1 MSESIE
7 ELKKICFKGNYE
19 KLPIYPRYV
28 THKISIRIVKL
39 LLHSS
44 ITPNQITSLS
54 IVVGIISS
62 IMFAV
67 AIPVYFL
74 AGALI
79 LELYYVIDAV
89 DGQLARYK
97 KLSSMTGGY
106 FDYVSNYIVH
116 PCVFFCIGLGLVRHS
131 GDILPIVFAFSAS
144 VSVSLI
150 SVFSECKYNVFVSA
164 IKMASSVKVKKITAD
179 GNGKSER
186 KLTIPRYLFSALHK
200 ICTYPTIMNIIVLVS
215 ILNLFFPEMK
225 IATFEFSLPCIL
237 VIFYGLSCP
246 LVFFAKLTFAIK
258 TRCMEKEF
266 SEMFELY

>member
-19 KLPIYPRYV
+19 GLPIYPRYV

-44 ITPNQITSLS
+44 ITPNQITLLS

-164 IKMASSVKVKKITAD
+164 IKNASSVKVKKVTEE
-179 GNGKSER
+179 GKSEV
-186 KLTIPRYLFSALHK
+186 KLPFPRYLFSLLHK
-200 ICTYPTIMNIIVLVS
+200 LCTYPTIMNIIVLVS
-215 ILNLFFPEMK
+215 VLNMFFPETK
-225 IATFEFSLPCIL
+225 IATFEFSLPYIL

-246 LVFFAKLTFAIK
+246 LVFFAKLAYVIK
-258 TRCMEKEF
+258 TRGVEKEF
-266 SEMFELY
+266 SEVFEVY

>member
-1 MSESIE
+1 MSKSIE

-19 KLPIYPRYV
+19 KLPVYPRYV

-44 ITPNQITSLS
+44 ITPNQITLLS

-62 IMFAV
+62 IMFIT
-67 AIPVYFL
+67 AIPIYFFM
-74 AGALI
+74 GALI
-79 LELYYVIDAV
+79 LELYYIIDAV

-150 SVFSECKYNVFVSA
+150 SIFSECKYNVFVSA
-164 IKMASSVKVKKITAD
+164 IKKASSVKIKKTVGEEKNAQ
-179 GNGKSER
+179 
-186 KLTIPRYLFSALHK
+186 KLSLLRYLFSQLHK
-200 ICTYPTIMNIIVLVS
+200 LCTYPTMMNIIVLVA
-215 ILNLFFPEMK
+215 ILNLFIPDFE
-225 IATFEFSLPCIL
+225 IASCELSLPYIL

-266 SEMFELY
+266 SETFEVY

>member
-44 ITPNQITSLS
+44 ITPNQITLLS

-164 IKMASSVKVKKITAD
+164 IKNASSVKVKKVTEE
-179 GNGKSER
+179 GKSEV
-186 KLTIPRYLFSALHK
+186 KLPFPRYLFSLLHK
-200 ICTYPTIMNIIVLVS
+200 LCTYPTIMNIIVLVS
-215 ILNLFFPEMK
+215 VLNMFFPETK
-225 IATFEFSLPCIL
+225 IATFEFSLPYIL

-246 LVFFAKLTFAIK
+246 LVFFAKLAYTIK
-258 TRCMEKEF
+258 TRGVEKEF
-266 SEMFELY
+266 SEVFEMC

>member
-7 ELKKICFKGNYE
+7 ELKRICFKDNYDS
-19 KLPIYPRYV
+19 LPVYPRYV

-44 ITPNQITSLS
+44 ITPNQITLLS

-62 IMFAV
+62 IMFIT
-67 AIPVYFL
+67 AIPIYFFM
-74 AGALI
+74 GALI
-79 LELYYVIDAV
+79 LELYYIIDAV

-116 PCVFFCIGLGLVRHS
+116 PCVFFCIGLGLLRHS
-131 GDILPIVFAFSAS
+131 GDIIPIVFAFSAS

-164 IKMASSVKVKKITAD
+164 IKKASSVKVKKVTD
-179 GNGKSER
+179 EGKSEV
-186 KLTIPRYLFSALHK
+186 KLSSPRYLFSLLHK
-200 ICTYPTIMNIIVLVS
+200 LCTYPTIMNIIVLVAV
-215 ILNLFFPEMK
+215 LNLFFPEIK
-225 IATFEFSLPCIL
+225 VVSFELSLPYALI
-237 VIFYGLSCP
+237 IFYGFSCP
-246 LVFFAKLTFAIK
+246 LVFFAKLAYFIK
-258 TRCMEKEF
+258 TRGMEKEF
-266 SEMFELY
+266 SEVFEVC

>member
-7 ELKKICFKGNYE
+7 ELKRICFKDNYDR
-19 KLPIYPRYV
+19 LPVYPRYV

-44 ITPNQITSLS
+44 ITPNQITLFS
-54 IVVGIISS
+54 IVVGLISS
-62 IMFAV
+62 IMFV
-67 AIPVYFL
+67 TAIPIYFFM
-74 AGALI
+74 GALI
-79 LELYYVIDAV
+79 LELYYIIDAV

-150 SVFSECKYNVFVSA
+150 SIFSECKYNVFVTA
-164 IKMASSVKVKKITAD
+164 IKKASSVKIKKTVGEEKNAQ
-179 GNGKSER
+179 
-186 KLTIPRYLFSALHK
+186 KLSLLRYLFSLLHK
-200 ICTYPTIMNIIVLVS
+200 LCTYPTIMNILVIVSV
-215 ILNLFFPEMK
+215 LNLFFPEMK
-225 IATFEFSLPCIL
+225 IATFEFSLPYIL

>member
-39 LLHSS
+39 LLHTS
-44 ITPNQITSLS
+44 ISPNQITLLS
-54 IVVGIISS
+54 IVIGIISS

-67 AIPVYFL
+67 AVPAYFL

-79 LELYYVIDAV
+79 LELYYIIDAV

-116 PCVFFCIGLGLVRHS
+116 PCVFFCIGLGLIRYS
-131 GDILPIVFAFSAS
+131 ENILPIVFAFSAS
-144 VSVSLI
+144 MSVTLI

-164 IKMASSVKVKKITAD
+164 LKEASSVKIKKTV
-179 GNGKSER
+179 GER
-186 KLTIPRYLFSALHK
+186 KNAQKLSLLRYLFSLLHK
-200 ICTYPTIMNIIVLVS
+200 LCTYPTIMNIIVLVA
-215 ILNLFFPEMK
+215 IFNLFIPGFK
-225 IATFEFSLPCIL
+225 VASYEFNLPYIL
-237 VIFYGLSCP
+237 VVFYGLSCP
-246 LVFFAKLTFAIK
+246 LVFFAKLAYSVK
-258 TRCMEKEF
+258 TGSVDKEF
-266 SEMFELY
+266 SEVFDVC

>member
-44 ITPNQITSLS
+44 ITPNQITLLS

-164 IKMASSVKVKKITAD
+164 IKKTSSVKVKKVTD
-179 GNGKSER
+179 EEKSEV
-186 KLTIPRYLFSALHK
+186 KLSFPRYLFSLLHK
-200 ICTYPTIMNIIVLVS
+200 LCTYPTIMNIIVLVS
-215 ILNLFFPEMK
+215 VLNMFFPETK
-225 IATFEFSLPCIL
+225 IATFEFSLPYIL

-246 LVFFAKLTFAIK
+246 LVFFAKLAYVIK
-258 TRCMEKEF
+258 TRGVEKEF
-266 SEMFELY
+266 SEVFEVC

>member
-1 MSESIE
+1 VTESIE
-7 ELKKICFKGNYE
+7 ELKRICFKGNYE
-19 KLPIYPRYV
+19 KLPVYPRYV

-44 ITPNQITSLS
+44 ITPNQITLLSL
-54 IVVGIISS
+54 VVGIISS

-106 FDYVSNYIVH
+106 FDCISNYIVH

-150 SVFSECKYNVFVSA
+150 SVFSECKYNIFVSA
-164 IKMASSVKVKKITAD
+164 IKKASSVKVKKVA
-179 GNGKSER
+179 GEGKSEV
-186 KLTIPRYLFSALHK
+186 KLSFPRYLFSLLHK
-200 ICTYPTIMNIIVLVS
+200 LCTYPTIMNIIVLVAV
-215 ILNLFFPEMK
+215 LNLFFPEIK
-225 IATFEFSLPCIL
+225 IVSCEFSLPYALI
-237 VIFYGLSCP
+237 IFYGLSCP
-246 LVFFAKLTFAIK
+246 LVFFAKLAYFIR
-258 TRCMEKEF
+258 TRGMDKEF
-266 SEMFELY
+266 SEVFDVC

>member
-19 KLPIYPRYV
+19 GLPIYPRYV

-39 LLHSS
+39 FLHSS
-44 ITPNQITSLS
+44 ITPNQITLLSL
-54 IVVGIISS
+54 VVGIISS

-74 AGALI
+74 IGALL